1 MHPGKKDTMNC
12 CVCVKFCVLINTN
25 HLKMYKNYLTPLA
38 VLLIFGISCTK
49 IDRFP
54 KRKEA
59 ILSETVV
66 NFSAMNSQYDDY
78 NSASPIEGD
87 SYPLVFSSNRNSQG
101 NNYDFIYK
109 VAETYFNDYTG
120 EWIIGENSG
129 IKGFVSVTNANISS
143 ALNLINTE
151 ANELGPFLIPKGK
164 GYYSNGTGLTWF
176 QNYIFMYANDAGGQL
191 DIKFTHNL
199 DYNAYVEPKNISFLN
214 SAKNDA
220 YPFVTSDNS
229 VIYFCSDRD
238 GNFDIYKAE
247 LPNSGDLL
255 SRLNSTGNV
264 AISKVTELS
273 SSYDDKCPFIFGNT
287 MVFTSNRSGGKGGYD
302 LYYSI
307 LENGKWSTPANF
319 GDKINTRHDEY
330 RPIIKDFYFRN
341 IMLLFSS
348 NRTGG
353 KGGFDLYF
361 AGINRF

>member
-1 MHPGKKDTMNC
+1 MNEMLRC
-12 CVCVKFCVLINTN
+12 LKFCVITCMKFS
-25 HLKMYKNYLTPLA
+25 KMNYYYLTAIA
-38 VLLIFGISCTK
+38 VLLIFSISCTK
-49 IDRFP
+49 INKFP

-109 VAETYFNDYTG
+109 LAETYFNVYTG
-120 EWIIGENSG
+120 KWIIGEHTRANED
-129 IKGFVSVTNANISS
+129 VWAANANING
-143 ALNLINTE
+143 ALNLINTG

-164 GYYSNGTGLTWF
+164 GYYSNGTGYTRF
-176 QNYIFMYANDAGGQL
+176 QNYIFMYATDAGGQL

-199 DYNAYVEPKNISFLN
+199 ENNTYVAPQTVSFLN
-214 SAKNDA
+214 SAQNDA
-220 YPFVTSDNS
+220 YPFVTSDS
-229 VIYFCSDRD
+229 SAIYFCSDRD
-238 GNFDIYKAE
+238 GNFDIYRAE

-255 SRLNSTGNV
+255 SRLSSTGNV
-264 AISKVTELS
+264 TITKVPELS

-302 LYYSI
+302 LYYST
-307 LENGKWSTPANF
+307 LQNGKWSTPANF
-319 GDKINTRHDEY
+319 GDKINTQHDEY
-330 RPIIKDFYFRN
+330 RPIIKDLYFRN